1 MSLLDKLEN
10 VDRRILY
17 WLLFIG
23 LMVPFLNP
31 LGLPIRVTEYSQGVY
46 DALDALEPGDVVVLS
61 INGGVSAWPEI
72 LPAMLSCVRMCVR
85 QDANLVVWG
94 FGHVDIDI
102 TWDKIKTEVPE
113 VESQWTYGEDY
124 AYFGYLPNQET
135 TVQLLSE
142 DIRRVFSEDTQG
154 NSIDSLPV
162 MQNVNSHEDVALVL
176 TSDTGEVAHQYVRQW
191 ASAHNVP
198 LVTIGIAM
206 GGSSNIPFY
215 KSGLLVGMSIGSRG
229 GAEMEKLVGV
239 LGEATVTMDSINVSH
254 IFFILAIILTNVIFF
269 IRRTR
274 EQ

>member
-17 WLLFIG
+17 WFLFIA
-23 LMVPFLNP
+23 LMVPFLSP
-31 LGLPIRVTEYSQGVY
+31 LGLPVRVTPYTQGVF
-46 DALDALEPGDVVVLS
+46 DALEELEPGDVVILS

-72 LPAMLSCVRMCVR
+72 LPAMLSCVRMVVR
-85 QDANLVVWG
+85 QDADLIVWG
-94 FGHVDIDI
+94 FGQVDIDI
-102 TWDKIKTEVPE
+102 TWEKIKTEVPE
-113 VESQWTYGEDY
+113 IGTQWTYGEDY

-154 NSIDSLPV
+154 NPIDSLPL
-162 MQNVNSHEDVALVL
+162 MQRVNSHEDVTLVL
-176 TSDTGEVAHQYVRQW
+176 TSDTGEVAMQYIRQW
-191 ASAHNVP
+191 ASAHNKP
-198 LVTIGIAM
+198 LATIGIAM

-254 IFFILAIILTNVIFF
+254 LLAILAILTTNVIYFY
-269 IRRTR
+269 RRTR

>member
-1 MSLLDKLEN
+1 MSMLDKLEN

-17 WLLFIG
+17 WILFIG
-23 LMVPFLNP
+23 LMIPYLSP
-31 LGLPIRVTEYSQGVY
+31 LGLPVRVTEYSQGVY
-46 DALDALEPGDVVVLS
+46 NALEALEPGDVVILS

-72 LPAMLSCVRMCVR
+72 LPAMLSCCRMVVR
-85 QDANLVVWG
+85 QDAKLIVWG

-102 TWDKIKTEVPE
+102 TWEKIKTEVPE
-113 VESQWTYGEDY
+113 IGTQWAYGEDY

-154 NSIDSLPV
+154 NAIDSLPI
-162 MQNVNSHEDVALVL
+162 MQNVNSHEDISLVI
-176 TSDTGEVAHQYVRQW
+176 TSDTGEVAMQYIRQW
-191 ASAHNVP
+191 ASAYNKP
-198 LVTIGIAM
+198 LATIGIAM

-254 IFFILAIILTNVIFF
+254 ILFILAIILTNVIFF